1 MRLLAVR
8 IVLAVIA
15 NAIALIVAAALLDG
29 VHINAS
35 GFLLALVIFTIG
47 SLVLTPLVTWIVIR
61 RMRALIGVVGLVA
74 TFVVLL
80 VTDLLSD
87 GFTINGT
94 VDWILAV
101 LIVWV
106 VNLVFELAAGPLR
119 RRGVRML
126 GGTPG
131 PA

>member
-15 NAIALIVAAALLDG
+15 NAIALLVAAALLDG

-47 SLVLTPLVTWIVIR
+47 SLILTPLVTWIVIR

-106 VNLVFELAAGPLR
+106 VNLVFEVAAGPLR

>member
-15 NAIALIVAAALLDG
+15 NAIALILAAALLDG

>member
-15 NAIALIVAAALLDG
+15 NAIALILAAALLDG

-61 RMRALIGVVGLVA
+61 RMRALLGIVGLVA

-87 GFTINGT
+87 GFTINGA

>member
-15 NAIALIVAAALLDG
+15 NAIALIIAAALLDG

-61 RMRALIGVVGLVA
+61 RMRALLGIVGLVA

-87 GFTINGT
+87 GFTINGA

>member
-29 VHINAS
+29 VHIDAS

-47 SLVLTPLVTWIVIR
+47 SLILTPLVTWVVIR

-106 VNLVFELAAGPLR
+106 VNLVFEVAAGPLR

-126 GGTPG
+126 GGAPG
-131 PA
+131 PG